1 MNTNRSCGCK
11 SFNTCYVCENE
22 LGIFKE
28 DPGKSRL
35 NQFVDTYTYC
45 PESETI
51 VIQNDK
57 EENRRDLKFLGFKL
71 IRDFVS
77 EAEESTLIAN
87 LDRLPWDASQSGRRK
102 QNFGPKANFKKRK
115 AKAGDFR
122 GFPDCTK
129 FIQDR
134 FSTVPILSG
143 YKTVEQCSIEYRP
156 ETGSCIEPHIDDC
169 WIWGER
175 IVQLNLLSPSF
186 LTLFPAHLSEES
198 KRYNLPDVDTYP
210 KILDP
215 VSQSVLFNPFDDK
228 LNNGEDVEPYR
239 RRRGK
244 CVVEGAVRV
253 PLPRRS
259 LLVMYGE
266 PRYDWEHCVLR
277 EDIVDRRVVIA
288 YREFTPTYLPGGR
301 EGDFGKGILK
311 TAERFWE

>member
-1 MNTNRSCGCK
+1 MNTNRTCGCK

-22 LGIFKE
+22 LGIVKE
-28 DPGKSRL
+28 DEGKSRL
-35 NQFVDTYTYC
+35 TRFVDIYTYC
-45 PESETI
+45 PESGTI
-51 VIQNDK
+51 VIEGDK
-57 EENRRDLKFLGFKL
+57 EGERGGVKFPGFK
-71 IRDFVS
+71 IIPNFVS
-77 EAEESTLIAN
+77 EAEESALVSN
-87 LDRLPWDASQSGRRK
+87 LDLLPWDASQSGRRK

-115 AKAGDFR
+115 AKSGDFR

-175 IVQLNLLSPSF
+175 IVQLNLLSSSF
-186 LTLFPAHLSEES
+186 LTLFPAHLSKDS

-210 KILDP
+210 KVLDP
-215 VSQSVLFNPFDDK
+215 MSQSVLFNPFNDK
-228 LNNGEDVEPYR
+228 IKNTEDVEPYR
-239 RRRGK
+239 RRGK
-244 CVVEGAVRV
+244 CAVEGVVRV

-259 LLVMYGE
+259 LLVMFDE

-277 EDIVDRRVVIA
+277 EDIEDRRIVIA

-301 EGDFGKGILK
+301 EDEFGKCILK
-311 TAERFWE
+311 TAENFWK